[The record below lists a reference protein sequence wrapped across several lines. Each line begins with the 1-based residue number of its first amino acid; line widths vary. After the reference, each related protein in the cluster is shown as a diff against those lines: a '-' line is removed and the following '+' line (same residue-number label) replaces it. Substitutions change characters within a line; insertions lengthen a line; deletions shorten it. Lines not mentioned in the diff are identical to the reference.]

1 MKLDA
6 ALGAWERACVRAGA
20 LRFVDLNLRAAGQV
34 MFQDNPLSG
43 LLFLAAIAWAAIDA
57 GTPAILAGTLL
68 GLAAATLTAIW
79 LRADAS
85 NLAAGLYGYN
95 GALVGLALPIFLQ
108 PSPLLWACVLLGAAA
123 SVVGTI
129 WTAAV
134 TRNWGGAALTFPFVL
149 TTWVLLLAGRA
160 FAGLGSQAL
169 PPPGPTGAAP
179 TLPLAAADI
188 VVAVL
193 RSVSQVF
200 FLDDTVAA
208 LLLLAGLV
216 LGSPAA
222 AALALAGALLAVLA
236 AMAMGADG
244 GLIRAGLMGFS
255 PVLTAVALGSVFY
268 APSARVLAY
277 AAVGTLFTVVLQ
289 GAMNAA
295 LAPLGIPTLTAPFIF
310 ATWLFLL
317 PRRHVAGIVEP
328 ADAP

>member
-1 MKLDA
+1 M
-6 ALGAWERACVRAGA
+6 
-20 LRFVDLNLRAAGQV
+20 
-34 MFQDNPLSG
+34 
-43 LLFLAAIAWAAIDA
+43 
-57 GTPAILAGTLL
+57 
-68 GLAAATLTAIW
+68 
-79 LRADAS
+79 
-85 NLAAGLYGYN
+85 
-95 GALVGLALPIFLQ
+95 
-108 PSPLLWACVLLGAAA
+108 
-123 SVVGTI
+123 
-129 WTAAV
+129 
-134 TRNWGGAALTFPFVL
+134 
-149 TTWVLLLAGRA
+149 
-160 FAGLGSQAL
+160 
-169 PPPGPTGAAP
+169 
-179 TLPLAAADI
+179 AAADI

-208 LLLLAGLV
+208 LLLLAGLA